1 MNINFDKIETLY
13 GKETLELI
21 NNNTEDVVTNI
32 NYLISLGF
40 DDVEDIFERYT
51 LIFIEDTITFKDK
64 IDKLIKV
71 LGNNYV
77 DILEENIELW
87 ENLL

>member
-1 MNINFDKIETLY
+1 MNINFDKIETIY

-21 NNNTEDVVTNI
+21 NNNIEDVVSNI

-77 DILEENIELW
+77 DILEENMEIW